1 MSDGTMKGRIKLVK
15 PAMDYAGDIMKFRRE
30 FLLHDAK
37 EDMGGAGNLR
47 DCGSAGEWIQYT
59 ESMRDAENCPAGL
72 VDSDIYIA
80 VREGDKKIVGITE
93 FRHHI
98 DHPVL
103 GLWGG
108 HIGYCVRPSERRKGY
123 GKEMLRL
130 NLINCKAFGLDK
142 VMITCDEGNI
152 ASEKTIRANGG
163 VYEKTVWSPE
173 LDTYMKRFWV
183 ELS

>member
-1 MSDGTMKGRIKLVK
+1 MDDGMMNGKIKLLR
-15 PAMDYAGDIMKFRRE
+15 PSMDYAEDIMDFRRE
-30 FLLHDAK
+30 FLLHDEK

-47 DCGSAGEWIQYT
+47 DCQSAGEWIRFT
-59 ESMRDAENCPAGL
+59 ESMRDAQTCPAGL

-80 VREGDKKIVGITE
+80 VREKDNKIVGITE

-98 DHPVL
+98 NHPVL

-108 HIGYCVRPSERRKGY
+108 HIGYCVRPCERRKGY
-123 GKEMLRL
+123 GREILRL
-130 NLINCKAFGLDK
+130 NLINCREAGLDK
-142 VMITCDEGNI
+142 VMITCSEENI

-173 LDTYMKRFWV
+173 LKTYMKRFWAA
-183 ELS
+183 LT

>member
-1 MSDGTMKGRIKLVK
+1 MSGEIIKEQIKLVR
-15 PAMDYAGDIMKFRRE
+15 PSMDYAGDIMKFRRE
-30 FLLHDAK
+30 FLIHNQE

-47 DCGSAGEWIQYT
+47 ECQSAQKWIQFT
-59 ESMRDAENCPAGL
+59 ESMRDAQTCPGGL

-80 VREGDKKIVGITE
+80 VRERDRKIVGIIE

-108 HIGYCVRPSERRKGY
+108 HIGYCVRPCERRKGY
-123 GKEMLRL
+123 AKEMLRL
-130 NLINCKAFGLDK
+130 NLINCREAGLDK
-142 VMITCDEGNI
+142 VMITCDEENI
-152 ASEKTIRANGG
+152 GSEKTIRANGG

-173 LDTYMKRFWV
+173 LKKYMKRFWV
-183 ELS
+183 AL

>member
-1 MSDGTMKGRIKLVK
+1 MSDEMIRGCLKLVR
-15 PAMDYAGDIMKFRRE
+15 PSMDYAEDIMEFRRE
-30 FLLHDAK
+30 FLLHNSS
-37 EDMGGAGNLR
+37 EDMGGSGNLR
-47 DCGSAGEWIQYT
+47 DCQSAREWIQFT
-59 ESMRDAENCPAGL
+59 EDMRDIKTCPEGL

-80 VREGDKKIVGITE
+80 VREKDNKIVGITE

-98 DHPVL
+98 SHPVL

-108 HIGYCVRPSERRKGY
+108 HIGYCVRPCERRKGY

-130 NLINCKAFGLDK
+130 NLIHCKEYGLDK
-142 VMITCDEGNI
+142 VMITCDEENI

-173 LDTYMKRFWV
+173 LKAYMKRFWV
-183 ELS
+183 GLS

>member
-1 MSDGTMKGRIKLVK
+1 MNGKIKLLR
-15 PAMDYAGDIMKFRRE
+15 PSMDYAEDIMDFRRE
-30 FLLHDAK
+30 FLLHDEK

-47 DCGSAGEWIQYT
+47 DCQSAGEWIRFT
-59 ESMRDAENCPAGL
+59 ESMRDAQTCPAGL

-80 VREGDKKIVGITE
+80 VREKDNKIVGITE

-98 DHPVL
+98 NHPVL

-108 HIGYCVRPSERRKGY
+108 HIGYCVRPCERRKGY
-123 GKEMLRL
+123 GREILRL
-130 NLINCKAFGLDK
+130 NLINCREAGLDK
-142 VMITCDEGNI
+142 VMITCSEENI

-173 LDTYMKRFWV
+173 LKTYMRRFWAA
-183 ELS
+183 LT